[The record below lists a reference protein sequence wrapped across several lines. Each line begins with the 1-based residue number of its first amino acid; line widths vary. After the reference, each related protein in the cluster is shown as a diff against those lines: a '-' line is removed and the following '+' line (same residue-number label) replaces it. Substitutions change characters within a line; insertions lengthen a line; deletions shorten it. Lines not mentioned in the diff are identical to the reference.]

1 MCIHIFGITIH
12 SSDPLFQEWYCE
24 QRKEYE
30 ITRFLTDS
38 VTTFIKTQF
47 IITECIWSVECRIV
61 SSVTCFQRISS
72 KTVLWVTAFKALC
85 VFHS

>member
-12 SSDPLFQEWYCE
+12 YSDPLFQERYCE

-38 VTTFIKTQF
+38 VTPFIKTQF
-47 IITECIWSVECRIV
+47 IITECIWSVVLCR
-61 SSVTCFQRISS
+61 
-72 KTVLWVTAFKALC
+72 VLH
-85 VFHS
+85 VFRGFPLKQFSG